1 MQLPAGMNQD
11 EATTGVDAYNLLHFG
26 MDRSGSTFPVE
37 LVGFGS
43 GISAFAT
50 YLTIP
55 SVAIFGLTPF
65 AVRFPILLIS
75 LLTIPLV
82 FFIGKALIDETLGYI
97 AMFLL
102 AICPW
107 HIMLSR
113 WGLDANTLPFLFTLS
128 FALLIKSTNKNHWAI
143 PAFALLSLCLYTYG
157 SAYVAVPVFVVL
169 VIPVL
174 LASKKINLPTLIW
187 ALIIFI
193 LIAIPIGLFLTVNY
207 IGLESIHWGVIT
219 IPRLPVQARFLSE
232 STALEAGFWKDSLK
246 NFEIELFVLLGQ
258 RDGSIWNGLNQYGY
272 FYLYTFPIILIGQI
286 MLIPRRKARSKAEKF
301 LLLAW
306 IASAFCIGLLE
317 QANINRINLIFIP
330 LILSAAVVVHWLW
343 RNYRPV
349 GILFIAGFLVGFTLF
364 TIDYYSDATHQ
375 QMDVEFN
382 EGLLPALQ
390 FAREKASSSICVTD
404 HVNMPYIYVLFNE
417 KMNPLQY
424 LDSIEYGEEV
434 GGFRKVNSLANYTFG
449 VDHCIKESST
459 VYVLRNEALPAGYV
473 YTEVRKFGEY
483 RVYLP

>member
-26 MDRSGSTFPVE
+26 MDRNGNTFPVE
-37 LVGFGS
+37 MVGFGS

-55 SVAIFGLTPF
+55 AVAIFGLTPF
-65 AVRFPILLIS
+65 AVRFPTLLIS
-75 LLTIPLV
+75 LLTLPLV
-82 FFIGKALIDETLGYI
+82 FFIGRVLIDETLGLI

-128 FALLIKSTNKNHWAI
+128 FTLLIKSTNRNHWAI

-157 SAYVAVPVFVVL
+157 SAYVAVPIFAVL
-169 VIPVL
+169 AIPIL
-174 LASKKINLPTLIW
+174 LTSKRINWATLIW
-187 ALIIFI
+187 ALLIFI
-193 LIAIPIGLFLTVNY
+193 LIALPVGLFLVVNY
-207 IGLESIHWGVIT
+207 FGFESIHWGIIT
-219 IPRLPVQARFLSE
+219 IPRLPVQARFLSQ
-232 STALEAGFWKDSLK
+232 STFFEAGFWKDTLK
-246 NFEIELFVLLGQ
+246 NFEVELFILLGQ

-272 FYLYTFPIILIGQI
+272 FYLYTFPIILFGQI
-286 MLIPRRKARSKAEKF
+286 MLIPRRKARSKAEKI

-343 RNYRPV
+343 RNYRLV

-364 TIDYYSDATHQ
+364 TIDYHSDATYQ

-382 EGLLPALQ
+382 EELLPALQ
-390 FAREKASSSICVTD
+390 FARENTSGSICVTD

-424 LDSIEYGEEV
+424 LDSVEYGEEAS
-434 GGFRKVNSLANYTFG
+434 GFRKVNSLANYTFG
-449 VDHCIKESST
+449 VDRCIKESSM
-459 VYVLRNEALPAGYV
+459 VYVLRDEVLPADYV